1 MENNKRQQQVT
12 EIDLLSIFKALWE
25 NVLSILL
32 ATLIAGAIAFGYT
45 FLFISPKYTA
55 KAMMYVNNSSFS
67 FGSTNFS
74 ISSGELSAAN
84 TLVDVYTAILKSRTT
99 MEEVAAQAEV
109 SYGYEKLSKM
119 VSTQGVTGGIF
130 SVSVESSGPMEA
142 EKIANTIAKILPD
155 RIAEIVD
162 GASVRIVDYA
172 IVPAHRSSPSYAK
185 NTAIGML
192 LGFLLSAGFVAVKDI
207 FLTQADNIIR
217 SSDDLRNLYPEI
229 PLLAVIPDMRKT
241 SKSGYYS
248 AYYGEEEKKTEKKG
262 KDKKGKE
269 PVKKS
274 GKEAK

>member
-1 MENNKRQQQVT
+1 MDNKRPPQKPQ
-12 EIDLLSIFKALWE
+12 IDLISVFKALWE
-25 NVLSILL
+25 KALSVLLV
-32 ATLIAGAIAFGYT
+32 TLIAGAIAFAYT

-84 TLVDVYTAILKSRTT
+84 TLVDVYTSILKSRTT
-99 MEEVAAQAEV
+99 MEEVAAEAGVNYDHET
-109 SYGYEKLSKM
+109 LNKM

-185 NTAIGML
+185 NTLTGML
-192 LGFLLSAGFVAVKDI
+192 VGFLLSAGFVAMKDI

-217 SSDDLRNLYPEI
+217 SSDDLRRLYPEI
-229 PLLAVIPDMRKT
+229 PLLAVIPDMRKA

-248 AYYGEEEKKTEKKG
+248 AYYGEGEKKTEKKG
-262 KDKKGKE
+262 RNIKEKE
-269 PVKKS
+269 PGKNP